1 MSEFLRAWI
10 VDGRARSYLCTNMA
24 EEGNPEDV
32 LPIKKTSN
40 AVYIGGGVGAVV
52 ILGLIVGLSGGG
64 DEAKSEKAEA
74 TEKAADVAQGMTK
87 AELEERA
94 AHIKKTQAALLAA
107 EQEENVEAAQK
118 KAADDVKRAETESQ
132 AQAAAPAPAPSGG
145 AAPKPAVNKKKTMSS
160 LDGLGADITSA
171 LK

>member
-1 MSEFLRAWI
+1 
-10 VDGRARSYLCTNMA
+10 MA
-24 EEGNPEDV
+24 DAGNPEDA
-32 LPIKKTSN
+32 LPIKKTSK

-52 ILGLIVGLSGGG
+52 ILGLIVALSGG
-64 DEAKSEKAEA
+64 DEGAQNEKAA
-74 TEKAADVAQGMTK
+74 ASEKAADSAQGMTK

-107 EQEENVEAAQK
+107 EQEENVEAAQQQAAEVAK
-118 KAADDVKRAETESQ
+118 KAEAEPK
-132 AQAAAPAPAPSGG
+132 AQAAAPKPAGG
-145 AAPKPAVNKKKTMSS
+145 AAPKPAVDKKKTMNS

>member
-1 MSEFLRAWI
+1 
-10 VDGRARSYLCTNMA
+10 MA

-64 DEAKSEKAEA
+64 DEAKSEKADA
-74 TEKAADVAQGMTK
+74 TEKAANAAQGMTK

-94 AHIKKTQAALLAA
+94 AHIQKTQAALLAA
-107 EQEENVEAAQK
+107 EKEENAEAVQK
-118 KAADDVKRAETESQ
+118 KAAEDAKQADAEKQ
-132 AQAAAPAPAPSGG
+132 AQAAAPKPAASG
-145 AAPKPAVNKKKTMSS
+145 AAPKPAVNKQKTISS

>member
-1 MSEFLRAWI
+1 
-10 VDGRARSYLCTNMA
+10 MA
-24 EEGNPEDV
+24 EASNPEDV

-40 AVYIGGGVGAVV
+40 AVYIGGGVGA
-52 ILGLIVGLSGGG
+52 LAIVGLVVALSSGEGG
-64 DEAKSEKAEA
+64 TKSEKAAE
-74 TEKAADVAQGMTK
+74 TVKAASATQGMTK

-118 KAADDVKRAETESQ
+118 KAADDAKQAEAQSE
-132 AQAAAPAPAPSGG
+132 AQASAPKPASG
-145 AAPKPAVNKKKTMSS
+145 AAPKPAVDKKKTMNS

>member
-1 MSEFLRAWI
+1 
-10 VDGRARSYLCTNMA
+10 MA

-74 TEKAADVAQGMTK
+74 TEKAADAAQGMTK

-132 AQAAAPAPAPSGG
+132 AQAAAAPAPAPSGG
-145 AAPKPAVNKKKTMSS
+145 TAPKPAVNKKKTMSS